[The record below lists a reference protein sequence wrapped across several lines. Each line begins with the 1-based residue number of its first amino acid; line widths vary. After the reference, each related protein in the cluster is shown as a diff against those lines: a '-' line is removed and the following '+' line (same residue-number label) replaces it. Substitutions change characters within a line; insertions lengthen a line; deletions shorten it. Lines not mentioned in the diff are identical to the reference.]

1 MMMMVVV
8 AMVVVV
14 VVVVM
19 MMMTMMVMVMVMIH
33 FTFLSLALLL
43 VPLSHSLPSYFPS
56 LSLLRGILHFYHEN
70 NPIEPRSRKVSTNH
84 SSPEHQSLVNY
95 VFVLR
100 ILFSVK

>member
-1 MMMMVVV
+1 MMVVVV

-56 LSLLRGILHFYHEN
+56 LSLLRVQRLG
-70 NPIEPRSRKVSTNH
+70 T
-84 SSPEHQSLVNY
+84 SSPTEARKGSPVRGRYSTFLP
-95 VFVLR
+95 
-100 ILFSVK
+100 